1 MKYSCNEDVSV
12 VRMEAGFV
20 NMVLG
25 WRKALSR
32 ESTKVENAGF
42 YSRVQEK
49 FLTSLTRF
57 HDCILGEPE

>member
-12 VRMEAGFV
+12 VRSWFV
-20 NMVLG
+20 NMVFFGL
-25 WRKALSR
+25 RKALSR

>member
-12 VRMEAGFV
+12 IRSWFV

-25 WRKALSR
+25 WGKALSR
-32 ESTKVENAGF
+32 DSTKVENAGF

>member
-1 MKYSCNEDVSV
+1 MKYSCNEDASV
-12 VRMEAGFV
+12 IRSWFV

-25 WRKALSR
+25 SRKALSR
-32 ESTKVENAGF
+32 ESTKAKVENAGF

-57 HDCILGEPE
+57 HDLHPR

>member
-1 MKYSCNEDVSV
+1 MKMSLLL
-12 VRMEAGFV
+12 EAGLLII
-20 NMVLG
+20 MVLG

-42 YSRVQEK
+42 YIRVQEK

-57 HDCILGEPE
+57 HDYILGEPD

>member
-12 VRMEAGFV
+12 VRSWFV

-25 WRKALSR
+25 WRNALSR